1 MCHNMDDY
9 SRSLSNITTIRQL
22 CDVIQGK
29 PFLILENSKV
39 SRFMESQD
47 AILFFLIKNILP
59 TDEDSFMLYTEVT
72 SLDLLWKLS
81 FLNTFPDS
89 YFISFNKVPY
99 LQKTIYVFPKNIR
112 YAFQDRTLLPDVS
125 RSKE

>member
-1 MCHNMDDY
+1 MDDY

-29 PFLILENSKV
+29 TFLILENSKV

-72 SLDLLWKLS
+72 SLDLL
-81 FLNTFPDS
+81 
-89 YFISFNKVPY
+89 
-99 LQKTIYVFPKNIR
+99 
-112 YAFQDRTLLPDVS
+112 
-125 RSKE
+125 